1 MRRLK
6 GYYHDLVEFLDKGV
20 WLNPPDAHRLR
31 VLAYQVGR
39 ILLLT
44 LRGLQNQVILLRA
57 AALSISTLLAVGPF
71 LALAFIVLKGL
82 DVHTQLEHALIHY
95 LTAGQEDLSQR
106 IIDYISNTDFSALG
120 AIGTAV
126 LVYAVIMMLSNVEQ
140 TLNKIWGITRSRNIF
155 RKITNYT
162 TVLIF
167 GPLFIAVSTAMLA
180 SFSSTTVVQALTQY
194 SLFERFFVLFKTIIP
209 HVGLWIGLTA
219 MYVLLPNTRVRF
231 VPALIAAIICGSAW
245 ETAFSVYTEFNI
257 GLTRYNKI
265 YGTFAALPV
274 FIIWLYISWIIVLL
288 GAQLAYAIQNVKTH
302 QQDVKADDYGYDQ
315 VEQMA
320 VAVMVSICER
330 FTRCLPQMTAEQM
343 SNTLSIPLRLIDEI
357 ATRLCEGGLLVEIYG
372 DETLY
377 YPTINPSDIS
387 VLDIFRVMRRSKETV
402 WRVGEK
408 SYNKIFS
415 ELMENRK
422 TLEVEH
428 LGKICM
434 TDLITRSASVGTS

>member
-1 MRRLK
+1 MRRIK
-6 GYYHDLVEFLDKGV
+6 GYYHDLVAFLDKGV
-20 WLNPPDAHRLR
+20 WLDPPDEGQLR
-31 VLAYQVGR
+31 VLAYQVVR

-57 AALSISTLLAVGPF
+57 AALSISTLLALGPL

-82 DVHTQLEHALIHY
+82 DVHTRLEHVLVHY
-95 LTAGQEDLSQR
+95 LTAGQEALSQR
-106 IIDYISNTDFSALG
+106 IIDYISNTDFATLG

-140 TLNKIWGITRSRNIF
+140 TLNKIWGITRNRNIF

-167 GPLFIAVSTAMLA
+167 GPLLIAVSTAMLA

-209 HVGLWIGLTA
+209 HAGLWIGLTA

-245 ETAFSVYTEFNI
+245 EAAFNVYAEFNI
-257 GLTRYNKI
+257 GLTSYNKI
-265 YGTFAALPV
+265 YGTFAVLPV

-320 VAVMVSICER
+320 VAVMVMICER
-330 FTRCLPQMTAEQM
+330 FNHGLPQMTAEQM
-343 SNTLSIPLRLIDEI
+343 SNTLSIPLRLIGEI
-357 ATRLCEGGLLVEIYG
+357 TIRLYEGGLLVEIYG

-377 YPTINPSDIS
+377 NPGRNPSQIS
-387 VLDIFRVMRRSKETV
+387 VLDVFMAMRRSRETV

-408 SYNKIFS
+408 AYGKIFS
-415 ELMENRK
+415 ELMETSK
-422 TLEVEH
+422 SLEADH
-428 LGKICM
+428 LGTISI